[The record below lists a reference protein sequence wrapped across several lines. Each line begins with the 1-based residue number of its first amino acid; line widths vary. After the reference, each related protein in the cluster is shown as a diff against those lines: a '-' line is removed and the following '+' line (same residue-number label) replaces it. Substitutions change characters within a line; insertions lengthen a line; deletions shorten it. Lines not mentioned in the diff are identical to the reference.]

1 MSTGVVVGYDGSECS
16 KEAVR
21 VAVEIGK
28 AYGEKVIVAFAY
40 ELSPVGG
47 ELHDYHL
54 ALKELAAKRLAEATL
69 LAKLDDGV
77 QVEPVIVEESPAH
90 ALVDLAAERDARVIV
105 VGTRGESPFRGA
117 LIGSTPHKLLH
128 ISDRPVLVVP
138 IRAAQAGR
146 H

>member
-1 MSTGVVVGYDGSECS
+1 MSNGIVVGYDGSDCA

-21 VAVEIGK
+21 VAVEVGK
-28 AYGEKVIVAFAY
+28 AYGEKVIIAFAY

-54 ALKELAAKRLAEATL
+54 ALKELATKRLAEATV
-69 LAKLDDGV
+69 LAATDGV
-77 QVEPVIVEESPAH
+77 EVEPVIVEEAPAH
-90 ALVDLAAERDARVIV
+90 ALVDLAAQRDARLIV

-128 ISDRPVLVVP
+128 ISARPVLVVP
-138 IRAAQAGR
+138 IPS